1 MSVISQNIENL
12 SPKKRA
18 LFEMLLKERS
28 KTGASRQQI
37 KPRLTSGP
45 LPLTLAQ
52 ERMWLLDQMETGSAQ
67 YNNAAS
73 IRFSGPLDITALEQ
87 SLGQIIK
94 RHEILRTTFALVGAQ
109 PQQEISPVTPYS
121 LPFRDVSTLPEDK
134 REAEIARFST
144 EEAMRPFD
152 LARGPLMRVTLLK
165 ASDEQYVIFLT
176 MHHIVTDG
184 LSVAVLIRE
193 ITALY
198 AAYIEG
204 VSSSPLPDLP
214 VQYADYAVWQRQWLE
229 SEAAEE
235 QLQYWKRQLEG
246 APEVLLLPTDRPRP
260 AVQSFN
266 GATYSFTLTKS
277 LAEELKALSRS
288 NEATIFMTLLATFQL
303 LLARY
308 SQQQDILTGTLVNNR
323 NRAELENLAGYFI
336 NTLVLRTDLSG
347 DPTFSELLSRVR
359 DNALQ
364 AYAQQDLPFERLVE
378 KMELKRDVS
387 RSQLFQVMFNL
398 INLSL
403 PAMKF
408 GGLEF
413 SDVLMS
419 RTEVE
424 NGSAKFDLSLE
435 IEDAGNDLKCWLV
448 YNTDLFDEDTI
459 VRMAA
464 HFRGL
469 LESIV
474 ADPQQ
479 HVSDL
484 PLLTAGERRHL
495 VEGWTSVEDDFQ
507 LDRCF
512 HELFEAQAALT
523 PAAVALVHETGEMSY
538 RELNERA
545 NRAAHALA
553 DRGVGPETV
562 VGLFVHRD
570 QDFLTAVLSVFKAG
584 GAYLPLDPSY
594 PSRRLQ
600 QVLNQ
605 SRCSFIVVAD
615 DLAPQL
621 ASAMEELPPEES
633 PFVLSFGE
641 MQDQALPSENLPVRS
656 VPGNLAY
663 VIYTSGSTGVPKGAM
678 VEQRGMLN
686 HLFVKIEDL
695 QLTGADVV
703 GQSASQFFDISV
715 WQFLAALLVG
725 GRVQII
731 NDDVTHDPWQ
741 LLEEIERCGVT
752 ISETVP
758 SMLRAML
765 SELELTGGLGLDL
778 SSLRWMIAT
787 GEALP
792 PDLCRR
798 WLNLYAQIPLLNAYG
813 PTECSDDVTHHVVE
827 RAPGEEVS
835 LMPIGQAVRNIR
847 LYILDHRLRL
857 VPIGIGG
864 ELCVGGVG
872 VGRGY
877 LHDPEHTARAFVPH
891 PFSAESGARL
901 YSTGDLARFLPDGN
915 IEYLGRLDHQV
926 KIRGFRIELGE
937 IEAVLGGHSEI
948 REAVVLAREDVPGD
962 QRLVAYVVA
971 GSDSAPSTGELRD
984 YVKERLPEYMVPSAV
999 VVLETMPLTV
1009 NGKVDRQ
1016 ALPAPEASDNQETYG
1031 SLVAPRTP
1039 VEEVLAGI
1047 WSEALAVKRVGIKDN
1062 FFELGGHSLLV
1073 VQIISRVREAFSVE
1087 LSLREMFENPTVAGL
1102 AESIERAIRG
1112 EHGAPV
1118 PPIKPVT
1125 REKALPLSFAQ
1136 QRLWFM
1142 DQFSPGNFTFNI
1154 PAALNLEGN
1163 LDVAVLERSLNEII
1177 QRHESL
1183 RTIFESVDGEPVQ
1196 IIKATSP
1203 LTLTVTDLRSLPE
1216 HERDAQA
1223 QRLVIDEG
1231 QRLFD
1236 LAQGPLLRA
1245 GLLRLD
1251 EERFILLFTM
1261 HHIITDGWSA
1271 GVLLRELTTLY
1282 EAFSRE
1288 QPSPLPALPVQYADY
1303 AVWQQNWLQ
1312 GEVLDKHLD
1321 YWRDQLDKAPML
1333 LELPTDRP
1341 RPAVQAYRGKRF
1353 VVNLPEELSAKMRE
1367 LSRREGVTLFMLL
1380 LAAFKVLLAR
1390 YTGQTDVLVGV
1401 PVANRQRPEL
1411 ENLIGLFANLL
1422 VLRTEVASDLTFK
1435 QLLQRVREVALGAY
1449 MHQGMPFEKL
1459 VAALNLERSLSY
1471 NPLVQVVLALHNA
1484 PLGNLAIEGLKF
1496 SVPVDHTGAAR
1507 LDLILDLVDRE
1518 SGISGALE
1526 YDRDLFDEGTVVRL
1540 MDSYQ
1545 RLLESIVAHPEQSIS
1560 ELELLTE
1567 VEREKLL
1574 VQWNTVA
1581 LSDDPLPSQCLH
1593 QLFEAQVER
1602 TPQAIALTFED
1613 KHLTYDQLNRRANK
1627 IAHHLQSL
1635 GIGPEAR
1642 VGILMERSAEM
1653 VVAILSILKA
1663 GGGYVPLDP
1672 TYPSERLTFMLEDA
1686 RVPVLLT
1693 SCKQSLENLRLP
1705 QEVRVVCL
1713 ESDWKIISQES
1724 EGNPAQRVTAENLAY
1739 NIYTS
1744 GSTGRPKGVQ
1754 VNHGSAVALFAATRH
1769 LFEFD
1774 ERDTWTVFHSHAFDL
1789 SVWEIWGCLL
1799 HGGRLVIVPLA
1810 VAQSPESFYRLLCA
1824 EQVTVLNQTPSA
1836 IRQLIQIR
1844 ETGIEAGPLAL
1855 RLIICGGEALP
1866 RELAAPL
1873 LQWGVPTWNFYGP
1886 TEATVWTT
1894 VHSLENPDAEPGLV
1908 SIGRPLAR
1916 MQAYI
1921 LDQRMQPV
1929 PSGVAGELHLGG
1941 VGLAR
1946 GYLNSHELT
1955 AERFIPHPFS
1965 TEAGARLYRT
1975 GDMARYLPDGEIEFL
1990 GRLDHQVKIRG
2001 FRIEL
2006 GEIEAVLNAH
2016 AQVRETAVLSREDA
2030 PGDKRLVA
2038 YVVAQQDEAPPA
2050 SQELRGY
2057 LKEKLPDYMIP
2068 STFMLLDEMPL
2079 TQNGKVN
2086 RKALPAPEESTAA
2099 WDGRFVGTRNPVEDV
2114 LVSIWSE
2121 VLHLARVGVDDN
2133 FFDLGGHSLLAT
2145 RLISHVRDAFQVEI
2159 SLRTLFEQPTVAGL
2173 AEYIEAALKSEE
2185 TSDATPL
2192 LRVPRETDL
2201 PLSFAQ
2207 KRLWLEDQLQPGRA
2221 GQNTPILLR
2230 YDQPLNTVWLE
2241 QCLNEVVARHEVLRT
2256 IIFEKDGQPVQH
2268 IQSQLTVSLP
2278 VIDLRETPQQ
2288 LRTSQALELAHAE
2301 GVKPFD
2307 LSRGPLLR
2315 AKVLQLGGEEY
2326 WLLLLMHHI
2335 IIDPWSLSVLLRELT
2350 ALYVERAT
2358 GERALLP
2365 DLEVQYA
2372 DYAVW
2377 QQRWLESETAQHHL
2391 AYWKQQLGGS
2401 LMPLELPT
2409 DHPRTEVRGNPGASL
2424 PLEFTERLSDELRV
2438 LSRREGVT
2446 LFMTLLA
2453 AFNALLHRYTDQ
2465 DEILLITPTAS
2476 RPRRQLENLVGYFA
2490 NLVLLR
2496 SDLKGNPTW
2505 REMLRRARETVIDA
2519 YTHDALPVEIVLDA
2533 LREEHKVNVDELMR
2547 VSFGLLS
2554 SPSHELDGIGPVPQ
2568 PLFVEVGE
2576 ADYDISLRL
2585 WEQNERLVGQL
2596 VYKTNLFA
2604 TESMKR
2610 MAAEYQSLLE
2620 AMLVQPEQTLSD
2632 LLPVAQ
2638 LTV

>member
-37 KPRLTSGP
+37 KPRVTSGP

-94 RHEILRTTFALVGAQ
+94 RHEILRTTFALVDAQ

-134 REAEIARFST
+134 REAEIAHFST
-144 EEAMRPFD
+144 EEALRPFD

-165 ASDEQYVIFLT
+165 AGDEQYVIFLT

-198 AAYIEG
+198 AAYVEG
-204 VSSSPLPDLP
+204 LRAASLLPDLP

-235 QLQYWKRQLEG
+235 QLQYWRRQLEG
-246 APEVLLLPTDRPRP
+246 APEMLLLPTDRPRP

-288 NEATIFMTLLATFQL
+288 NEATIFMTLLATFQM

-323 NRAELENLAGYFI
+323 NRAELEKLAGYFI

-459 VRMAA
+459 ARMAA
-464 HFRGL
+464 HFLGL

-479 HVSDL
+479 HISDL
-484 PLLTAGERRHL
+484 PLLTAGERQHL
-495 VEGWTSVEDDFQ
+495 VEGWTSVEDDFH

-512 HELFEAQAALT
+512 HELFEAQAART
-523 PAAVALVHETGEMSY
+523 PAAVALIHGTEELSY

-553 DRGVGPETV
+553 ERGVGPETV

-594 PSRRLQ
+594 PSKRLQ

-615 DLAPQL
+615 DLALQL
-621 ASAMEELPPEES
+621 ATAMEELSPGES

-641 MQDQALPSENLPVRS
+641 MEGQALPSENLPVRS
-656 VPGNLAY
+656 VPENLAY

-715 WQFLAALLVG
+715 WQFLAVLLVG

-731 NDDVTHDPWQ
+731 NDDVTHDPWR
-741 LLEEIERCGVT
+741 LLEEIERCEVT

-765 SELELTGGLGLDL
+765 SEVELTGGLGLDL

-798 WLNLYAQIPLLNAYG
+798 WLNIYAQIPLLNAYG
-813 PTECSDDVTHHVVE
+813 PTECSDDVTHYVVE

-835 LMPIGQAVRNIR
+835 VMPIGQAVRNIR

-857 VPIGIGG
+857 VPIGIAG

-877 LHDPEHTARAFVPH
+877 LHDSEHTARAFVPH

-901 YSTGDLARFLPDGN
+901 YCTGDLARFLPDGN

-937 IEAVLGGHSEI
+937 IEAVLGAHSEI

-984 YVKERLPEYMVPSAV
+984 YVKERLPVYMVPSAV
-999 VVLETMPLTV
+999 VVLKTMPLTV

-1016 ALPAPEASDNQETYG
+1016 ALPAPEASDNQEMYE
-1031 SLVAPRTP
+1031 SLIAPRTP

-1073 VQIISRVREAFSVE
+1073 VQIISRVREAFGVE

-1102 AESIERAIRG
+1102 AESIERSIRG

-1118 PPIKPVT
+1118 PPIKPVA
-1125 REKALPLSFAQ
+1125 REKVLPLSFAQ

-1142 DQFSPGNFTFNI
+1142 DQFSPGNYTFNI
-1154 PAALNLEGN
+1154 PAAINLEGN

-1183 RTIFESVDGEPVQ
+1183 RTIFVSVDGEPVQ
-1196 IIKATSP
+1196 LIKATSP
-1203 LTLTVTDLRSLPE
+1203 LTLTVTDLRALPA
-1216 HERDAQA
+1216 HEREAQA
-1223 QRLVIDEG
+1223 QRLMIEEG

-1251 EERFILLFTM
+1251 EEKFNLLLTM

-1271 GVLLRELTTLY
+1271 GVLLHELTALY

-1288 QPSPLPALPVQYADY
+1288 QRSPLPALPVQYADY
-1303 AVWQQNWLQ
+1303 AVWQQDWLQ

-1321 YWRDQLDKAPML
+1321 YWRDQLDKAPVL

-1353 VVNLPEELSAKMRE
+1353 VVNFPEELSAKMRE
-1367 LSRREGVTLFMLL
+1367 LSKREGVTLFMLL

-1390 YTGQTDVLVGV
+1390 YTGQPDVLVGV
-1401 PVANRQRPEL
+1401 PVANRQQPEL

-1422 VLRTEVASDLTFK
+1422 VLRTEVASDLSFK

-1449 MHQGMPFEKL
+1449 MHQEMPFEKL
-1459 VAALNLERSLSY
+1459 VAALNLERNLSY
-1471 NPLVQVVLALHNA
+1471 NPLVQVILALHNA
-1484 PLGNLAIEGLKF
+1484 PPPNLAIEGLKF
-1496 SVPVDHTGAAR
+1496 SVPVDHTGAAQF
-1507 LDLILDLVDRE
+1507 DMILDLVDME

-1526 YDRDLFDEGTVVRL
+1526 YDLDLFDEETVVHL

-1574 VQWNTVA
+1574 GEWNQTE
-1581 LSDDPLPSQCLH
+1581 SEYPQQCI
-1593 QLFEAQVER
+1593 QQRFEAQAAL
-1602 TPQAIALTFED
+1602 TPEAIALVYENQAVS
-1613 KHLTYDQLNRRANK
+1613 YRELNERANQL
-1627 IAHHLQSL
+1627 AHYLGTLGVGAESL
-1635 GIGPEAR
+1635 
-1642 VGILMERSAEM
+1642 VGICVQRSIAM
-1653 VVAILSILKA
+1653 VVGLLGILKA
-1663 GGGYVPLDP
+1663 GGAYLPLDP
-1672 TYPSERLTFMLEDA
+1672 CNPLARLAWLMKA
-1686 RVPVLLT
+1686 AGVQVLL
-1693 SCKQSLENLRLP
+1693 SEEQLVEELPVPWAQVICLDRDWAQVAAHSRSNPELRMGP
-1705 QEVRVVCL
+1705 
-1713 ESDWKIISQES
+1713 D
-1724 EGNPAQRVTAENLAY
+1724 NLAY
-1739 NIYTS
+1739 LIYTS
-1744 GSTGRPKGVQ
+1744 GSTGEPKGVA
-1754 VNHGSAVALFAATRH
+1754 VTHRGVMRLVFGSDYARFGAQEVYLQMAPLSFDAST
-1769 LFEFD
+1769 FE
-1774 ERDTWTVFHSHAFDL
+1774 L
-1789 SVWEIWGCLL
+1789 WGALL
-1799 HGGRLVIVPLA
+1799 HGGRCVLYPERVPSASQLA
-1810 VAQSPESFYRLLCA
+1810 AVLRAQGVSCLWLTAALFNQLIAEGEAEALLGV
-1824 EQVTVLNQTPSA
+1824 EQVLV
-1836 IRQLIQIR
+1836 
-1844 ETGIEAGPLAL
+1844 
-1855 RLIICGGEALP
+1855 GGEALSVGHV
-1866 RELAAPL
+1866 RRAQAELPEIVFTN
-1873 LQWGVPTWNFYGP
+1873 GYGP
-1886 TEATVWTT
+1886 TETT
-1894 VHSLENPDAEPGLV
+1894 TFACCYRIPELKGKAVGSIP
-1908 SIGRPLAR
+1908 IGRPIGNTEV
-1916 MQAYI
+1916 YV
-1921 LDQRMQPV
+1921 LDGKLGLVPV
-1929 PSGVAGELHLGG
+1929 GVNGELYLGG
-1941 VGLAR
+1941 AGLAR
-1946 GYLNSHELT
+1946 GYLQEAGLT
-1955 AERFIPHPFS
+1955 AAQFVPHPYS
-1965 TEAGARLYRT
+1965 EEGGQRLYRT
-1975 GDMARYLPDGEIEFL
+1975 GDVVRWQRDGVLEFV
-1990 GRLDHQVKIRG
+1990 GRRDGQVKLRG
-2001 FRIEL
+2001 YRIEL

-2016 AQVRETAVLSREDA
+2016 AQVREAAVLSREDT
-2030 PGDKRLVA
+2030 PGEKRLVA
-2038 YVVAQQDEAPPA
+2038 YIVAQQDEAPPA
-2050 SQELRGY
+2050 SHELRGY

-2086 RKALPAPEESTAA
+2086 RKVLPAPQESTSG
-2099 WDGRFVGTRNPVEDV
+2099 WEGRFVATRNPVEDV

-2121 VLHLARVGVDDN
+2121 VLHPAYVGVDDN
-2133 FFDLGGHSLLAT
+2133 FFDLGGHSLIAT
-2145 RLISHVRDAFQVEI
+2145 RLISHMRDAFHVEI

-2173 AEYIEAALKSEE
+2173 AEYIEAALKSDEK
-2185 TSDATPL
+2185 SDAMPL
-2192 LRVPRETDL
+2192 LRVPRETNL
-2201 PLSFAQ
+2201 PLSSDQ
-2207 KRLWLEDQLQPGRA
+2207 KRLWLEDQSQPGRA
-2221 GQNTPILLR
+2221 GHNTPILLR
-2230 YDQPLNTVWLE
+2230 YQQSLNTVWLE
-2241 QCLNEVVARHEVLRT
+2241 ECLTEVVARHEVLRT
-2256 IIFEKDGQPVQH
+2256 NIVEKDGQPVQD
-2268 IQSQLTVSLP
+2268 IQPQMTVSLP
-2278 VIDLRETPQQ
+2278 VIDLREVPQE
-2288 LRTSQALELAHAE
+2288 LRTSRALELAHAE
-2301 GVKPFD
+2301 GIKPFD
-2307 LSRGPLLR
+2307 LSCGPLLR
-2315 AKVLQLGGEEY
+2315 AKVLRLGEEEY

-2350 ALYVERAT
+2350 AFYLERAT
-2358 GERALLP
+2358 GERAILP

-2391 AYWKQQLGGS
+2391 DYWKQQLGGS
-2401 LMPLELPT
+2401 LMPLDLPT
-2409 DHPRTEVRGNPGASL
+2409 DHLRAEARGNQGASQ

-2453 AFNALLHRYTDQ
+2453 AFNALLHRYTNQ
-2465 DEILLITPTAS
+2465 DEILLVTPTAS
-2476 RPRRQLENLVGYFA
+2476 RPRRQLENLIGYFA

-2505 REMLRRARETVIDA
+2505 REMLKRARETVIEA
-2519 YTHDALPVEIVLDA
+2519 YTHEALPVEIVLDA

-2554 SPSHELDGIGPVPQ
+2554 SPSLEVDGIGPVPQ
-2568 PLFVEVGE
+2568 PLFIEVGE

-2610 MAAEYQSLLE
+2610 MAAQYQSLLE
-2620 AMLVQPEQTLSD
+2620 AMIVQPEQTLSD